1 MEDYSTLEWS
11 HKRKKTDGGSCRKQE
26 TEDDEEHA
34 KNEQSEKKQTEGE
47 NGKAIKKYTYF
58 NFLPENL
65 EKIHSTELNDAP
77 LEGSTIFLYHSSL
90 GHAALESCRLAELKY
105 SVFSRTGHKTKK

>member
-26 TEDDEEHA
+26 TEDGEEHA

-65 EKIHSTELNDAP
+65 EKIHSTELQGAA
-77 LEGSTIFLYHSSL
+77 LEGLTIFLCHSSL
-90 GHAALESCRLAELKY
+90 GCKSMECCQLADL
-105 SVFSRTGHKTKK
+105 